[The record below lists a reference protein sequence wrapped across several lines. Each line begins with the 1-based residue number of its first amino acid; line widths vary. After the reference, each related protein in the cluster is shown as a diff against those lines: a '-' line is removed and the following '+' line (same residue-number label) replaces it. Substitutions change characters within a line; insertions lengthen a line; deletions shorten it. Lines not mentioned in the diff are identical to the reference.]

1 MRSVTRSYRIHAYPN
16 GAQRRLLARWF
27 GASRWLWNT
36 ALGIRSEAYRVCRLK
51 LTGDDL
57 SRWLAQWKHTAGHV
71 WLAAVPATCLTRVW
85 TISTR
90 SHCGISEAV
99 ARKEIGRLHA
109 AWRPLR
115 DEALSGLLTDAQ
127 LEALDLFDRPQLQAV
142 LTICR
147 QSNSAADAG
156 RKLFA
161 VARKQRSSIN
171 DSDRLRKYLGRFGL
185 DWARVA
191 GRDR

>member
-1 MRSVTRSYRIHAYPN
+1 VDDFNQIALWH
-16 GAQRRLLARWF
+16 QR
-27 GASRWLWNT
+27 G
-36 ALGIRSEAYRVCRLK
+36 
-51 LTGDDL
+51 
-57 SRWLAQWKHTAGHV
+57 
-71 WLAAVPATCLTRVW
+71 
-85 TISTR
+85 
-90 SHCGISEAV
+90 
-99 ARKEIGRLHA
+99 GRLHA

-127 LEALDLFDRPQLQAV
+127 PEALDLFDRPQLQAV

-161 VARKQRSSIN
+161 VTRKQRSSIN

-191 GRDR
+191 GRDG